1 MPELTRDT
9 MYNGRL
15 TLFQPQSG
23 YRFSVD
29 APLLAD
35 FVQAGPGRT
44 VVDLGTGVGI
54 IALTLARRMGQGR
67 VLAVEVQRRLA
78 ECAEMNVAKNPGGAR
93 VEVLNMDW
101 SGLNLEVLGGPADIV
116 VCNPP
121 YRRLGTGRISPDQE
135 EAVARHEIRGSLVSA
150 AQTAVRVLTPGGSLA
165 VIYPASRL
173 AGLMAGLRA
182 AGLEPKR
189 LRLVHSRP
197 GEKAVLVLVEARAG
211 GGEELEAA
219 PPLYIYH
226 LGEDYSA
233 ETQAILSGK
242 CLDEKEERP
251 GSF

>member
-1 MPELTRDT
+1 M
-9 MYNGRL
+9 
-15 TLFQPQSG
+15 
-23 YRFSVD
+23 D

-35 FVQAGPGRT
+35 FVQVGPGRT

-54 IALTLARRMGQGR
+54 IALTLAKRMGQGR

-78 ECAEMNVAKNPGGAR
+78 ECAAMNVAENPGGAR
-93 VEVLNMDW
+93 VEVLRMDW
-101 SGLNLEVLGGPADIV
+101 SGLNQDVLGGRADTV

-121 YRRLGTGRISPDQE
+121 YRGLGTGRVSPDRE
-135 EAVARHEIRGSLVSA
+135 EAVARHEFRGDLLSA
-150 AQTAVRVLTPGGSLA
+150 ARTTVRVLTPGGSLA

-173 AGLMAGLRA
+173 VGLMTDLRA

-197 GEKAVLVLVEARAG
+197 GEKAVLVLVEARLG
-211 GGEELEAA
+211 GGEELEVA

-226 LGEDYSA
+226 FGEDYSA

-242 CLDEKEERP
+242 CFDEKEGRP